1 MLTAGAPNYLRSVE
15 DLDGGAGELSVD
27 EEHVPRE
34 AVGRVHVVSADGGA
48 DQRVVLGEPVRVR
61 RDLQV
66 SAFHDDVVGGGGGRI
81 GHRAAAGDLE
91 VVLADRRRADVVG
104 AAGRPDG
111 EEEQAEQ
118 SQRTR

>member
-1 MLTAGAPNYLRSVE
+1 M
-15 DLDGGAGELSVD
+15 
-27 EEHVPRE
+27 
-34 AVGRVHVVSADGGA
+34 HVVSADSGA

-66 SAFHDDVVGGGGGRI
+66 SAFHDDVVGGGGCGV

-111 EEEQAEQ
+111 EEQAEQ
-118 SQRTR
+118 SRRTR